1 MKIGIIGFGKMGAAI
16 AARLVECGYEV
27 VAWSRD
33 IQKVEISN
41 IAVVGSTPQQVI
53 QKSDVIISILAN
65 DEATERA

>member
-53 QKSDVIISILAN
+53 Q
-65 DEATERA
+65 